1 MFKRSCNIAKFYQ
14 VTYKIFML
22 LMLIII
28 FIFLVKW
35 VKNNFSN
42 KVARSL

>member
-14 VTYKIFML
+14 VTYKIF
-22 LMLIII
+22 MLIII